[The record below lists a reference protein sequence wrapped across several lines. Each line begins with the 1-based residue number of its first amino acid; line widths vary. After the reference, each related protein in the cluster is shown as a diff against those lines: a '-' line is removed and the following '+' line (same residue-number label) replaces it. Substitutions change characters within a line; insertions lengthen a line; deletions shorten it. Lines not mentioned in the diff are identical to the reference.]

1 MVKLLSVITIFT
13 APVFIFSTIVKIK
26 AFFAGRK
33 GAPFFQPYY
42 DMVKLFRKQMT
53 VSRITGLIFIFGTLV
68 TLSSTIMVLLFI
80 PIAGNESFLS
90 FKGDI
95 IFVAYMLALGR
106 FFMILSAFDTGSSF
120 EGMGGAREATFSML
134 SEPALFLA
142 LMAVTG
148 KTGDVSFGKSF
159 SQLSPLVWQAV
170 GIGFL
175 LMAVAFFIIILV
187 ENSRIPIDDP
197 NTHLELTMIHEV
209 MILDHS
215 GPLLGIM
222 EVSALLKMF
231 AFISILSH
239 IVFPFNFGSAWL
251 NFLVYYLGIL
261 GIAVLIGVIESSM
274 ARVKLK
280 KIPTFQIIV
289 IVFAGIGMFLSLE

>member
-1 MVKLLSVITIFT
+1 MVKLLSIFAILT
-13 APVFIFSTIVKIK
+13 APVFILSIIVKVK

-33 GAPFFQPYY
+33 GAPFLQPYY
-42 DMVKLFRKQMT
+42 DIIKLLKKQMV
-53 VSRITGLIFIFGTLV
+53 VSSATSIIFIAGTIITLV
-68 TLSSTIMVLLFI
+68 SSVLVLLFI
-80 PIAGNESFLS
+80 PIADNGTFFS

-95 IFVAYMLALGR
+95 IFVVYIMALGR

-120 EGMGGAREATFSML
+120 EGMGAAREATFSML
-134 SEPALFLA
+134 SEPALFLS
-142 LMAVTG
+142 LMALTG
-148 KTGDVSFGKSF
+148 KSSLVSFESSF
-159 SQLSPLVWQAV
+159 SQFSISVWQTT

-175 LMAVAFFIIILV
+175 LVAVALFIIILV

-222 EVSALLKMF
+222 EISAMLKIF
-231 AFISILSH
+231 SFISILSH
-239 IVFPFNFGSAWL
+239 IIFPFDFGSQLL
-251 NFLVYYLGIL
+251 NFIAYYLGIL
-261 GIAVLIGVIESSM
+261 AIAVVIGVVESTM
-274 ARVKLK
+274 ARVKLR

>member
-1 MVKLLSVITIFT
+1 MVKLLSIFAIFT
-13 APVFIFSTIVKIK
+13 APVFILSIMVKVK

-33 GAPFFQPYY
+33 GAPFLQPYY
-42 DMVKLFRKQMT
+42 DIIKLLKKQMV
-53 VSRITGLIFIFGTLV
+53 VSSATSIIFIAGTIITLV
-68 TLSSTIMVLLFI
+68 SSVLVLLFI
-80 PIAGNESFLS
+80 PIADNSSFFS
-90 FKGDI
+90 FKGNI
-95 IFVAYMLALGR
+95 IFVVYIMALGR

-120 EGMGGAREATFSML
+120 QGMGAAREATFSML
-134 SEPALFLA
+134 SEPALFLS
-142 LMAVTG
+142 LMALTG
-148 KTGDVSFGKSF
+148 KSSLVSFESSF
-159 SQLSPLVWQAV
+159 SQFSISVWQTT

-175 LMAVAFFIIILV
+175 LIAVAFFIIILV

-222 EVSALLKMF
+222 EISAMLKIF
-231 AFISILSH
+231 SFISILSH
-239 IVFPFNFGSAWL
+239 IIFPFDFGSQLL
-251 NFLVYYLGIL
+251 NFIAYYLGIL
-261 GIAVLIGVIESSM
+261 AIAVVIGVVESTM
-274 ARVKLK
+274 ARVKLR